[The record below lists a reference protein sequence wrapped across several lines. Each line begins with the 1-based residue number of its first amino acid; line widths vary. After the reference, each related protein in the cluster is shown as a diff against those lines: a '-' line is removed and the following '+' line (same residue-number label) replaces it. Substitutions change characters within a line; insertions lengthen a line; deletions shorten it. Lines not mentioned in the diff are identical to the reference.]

1 MSFATGWSRDYV
13 LHTLTFAQ
21 LIRYAEYA
29 TEYQIETARLQAI
42 EMGLTLGFLSHTG
55 SSASAAAPS
64 GNGIDNLIKIN
75 NIGRQ

>member
-1 MSFATGWSRDYV
+1 MSFATGWNREYI
-13 LHTLTFAQ
+13 LHNLTFAQ
-21 LIRYAEYA
+21 LVRYAEYA

-42 EMGLTLGFLSHTG
+42 EMGLTLGFLTTKG
-55 SSASAAAPS
+55 SSSTAAAPS